1 MKTIQ
6 LKVNE
11 KIYEQFLSLL
21 DRFSEDEVEIISED
35 KYFLETQRYLQQEL
49 NEMDSSEAKFYSQD
63 EVETKLKNIMDKY
76 ADNL

>member
-11 KIYEQFLSLL
+11 KIYEQFLRLL

-49 NEMDSSEAKFYSQD
+49 NEMDSSEAKFHSQD
-63 EVETKLKNIMDKY
+63 EVELKLKNIMSKY
-76 ADNL
+76 VDNL